1 MQRLFCCNSPFA
13 SVQLIFMLVF
23 IVLITESLRHRGLI
37 SITPKPKCFD
47 LNYETVMGEQHR
59 RAYVSRNF
67 RGWLCHSISPVLNHS
82 LEGKAECTPSFYTL
96 ALNWSRKIHPVKCKH
111 YFLVSTTLNPSDL
124 QTTDCT
130 SLFIDDWPNHKLLC
144 EKHHASFYMV
154 ISPPSSSFTA
164 VSAWYGCVHIV
175 PSSWSWWHSA
185 SFGRKLMTF
194 ALLQAMFFTYGLF
207 GRIVRTWS
215 DGGVQP
221 KLLLSFC
228 SALLS
233 PSMMIQFLCSGW
245 KSTAK

>member
-1 MQRLFCCNSPFA
+1 MKQWWVSNTGEHMWAGTSEAGCVTPEVLSWITAWREKQSA
-13 SVQLIFMLVF
+13 HQVF
-23 IVLITESLRHRGLI
+23 
-37 SITPKPKCFD
+37 TP
-47 LNYETVMGEQHR
+47 L
-59 RAYVSRNF
+59 
-67 RGWLCHSISPVLNHS
+67 HSIEV
-82 LEGKAECTPSFYTL
+82 ERYTPL
-96 ALNWSRKIHPVKCKH
+96 KCKH

-130 SLFIDDWPNHKLLC
+130 SLFIDDWPNHKLLR
-144 EKHHASFYMV
+144 EKHRASFYMV
-154 ISPPSSSFTA
+154 ISLPSSSFTA